1 MKIEGRINKRFC
13 YYTTINVLFYL
24 NNGKKQ
30 ISGLADDDE
39 SMMLLSAKW
48 KSILRYSRSSG
59 FCFIAESVI
68 KIIW

>member
-1 MKIEGRINKRFC
+1 MEIEGRINKCFC

-39 SMMLLSAKW
+39 SARLLS
-48 KSILRYSRSSG
+48 
-59 FCFIAESVI
+59 E
-68 KIIW
+68 